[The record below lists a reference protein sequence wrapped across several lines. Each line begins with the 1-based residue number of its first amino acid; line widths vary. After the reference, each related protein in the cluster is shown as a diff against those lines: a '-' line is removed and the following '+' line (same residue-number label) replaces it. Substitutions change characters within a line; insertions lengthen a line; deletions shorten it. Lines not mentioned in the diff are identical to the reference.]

1 VIAVDEINVGVA
13 GRAEQD
19 GVTSSI
25 AGGGVSSGIVG
36 SEVSFDFDDAGCEA
50 DRAFADQDFAEKCA
64 SYPGWS
70 AGEKGAVQGL
80 NGDRIRTSGVFL
92 HSIEIIR
99 AWRWFCPVSGNLQ
112 KRPQGLKPKSIK
124 VLTRR

>member
-1 VIAVDEINVGVA
+1 MIAVDEINVGVA

-25 AGGGVSSGIVG
+25 AGGGVRGGIVG
-36 SEVSFDFDDAGCEA
+36 SEVGFDFDDAGGEA

-64 SYPGWS
+64 SYAGRS

-80 NGDRIRTSGVFL
+80 NGDGFGRV
-92 HSIEIIR
+92 
-99 AWRWFCPVSGNLQ
+99 ACFCIP
-112 KRPQGLKPKSIK
+112 LKS
-124 VLTRR
+124 